1 MSTREEMIAHE
12 RTEAE
17 VAAELGADSLA
28 YLSLAG
34 VYEAVR
40 GERESH
46 CDACFTGDYP
56 LGDPES
62 ANGKFALEDIAVVP
76 ASR

>member
-1 MSTREEMIAHE
+1 MIAHE

-56 LGDPES
+56 LAGSDE
-62 ANGKFALEDIAVVP
+62 AGGKFSLELPLVRA
-76 ASR
+76 